1 MTDHKQQQDDLTRI
15 IVLVYAML
23 ETRQPCWIYVAVK
36 PSKYDAFMLAQK
48 EGKLDLYH
56 FDPFG
61 EIIVSGAG
69 KSPPDAIT
77 LKVAEMYQTDPTKLF
92 QPVDLEEEVAK
103 RMDEAAKK
111 PAKKKKD

>member
-1 MTDHKQQQDDLTRI
+1 MTEHKPQPDDLTRI

-23 ETRQPCWIYVAVK
+23 ETRQPCWVYVAVK
-36 PSKYDAFMLAQK
+36 PTKYDAFMQTQK
-48 EGKLDLYH
+48 DGKLDLYH
-56 FDPFG
+56 FEPFG

-69 KSPPDAIT
+69 KSPPDSIT

-92 QPVDLEEEVAK
+92 QPVDLEEEIAK
-103 RMDEAAKK
+103 RMEEAAKK

>member
-1 MTDHKQQQDDLTRI
+1 MSEIKQQPDDLTRI

-23 ETRQPCWIYVAVK
+23 ETKQPCWIYVAVK
-36 PSKYDAFMLAQK
+36 PSKYDGFMLAQK

-61 EIIVSGAG
+61 EIIVSGEG

-92 QPVDLEEEVAK
+92 QPVDLEEEIAK
-103 RMDEAAKK
+103 RMEESKAK
-111 PAKKKKD
+111 PKKKK